1 MSTFINNLQN
11 VMTPE
16 LILYIGSALV
26 VVIVLTIVLRGL
38 KKRGLK
44 SNLVDL
50 ERQYNEIKGIP
61 LAFKFNKA
69 VALSRV
75 NEAMMAKVN
84 ECQPQ
89 FDSVQESL
97 KECGVLLAEA
107 DDLLYVHKNKAA
119 SRKMNALQKN
129 LELCSNAANAV
140 NQVLDEILEQE
151 SEQRG
156 QINVLKEKFRAIKKL
171 FADNRNA
178 YHQSDEYIEK
188 RFDAIE
194 KKFSLFEEWM
204 FASEFDKAHEQQ
216 NEIAKEIA
224 ELSDQLHVLPNL
236 YEQARGVLPKAIDEI
251 GLRYAQIKNKGVF
264 LDHLEV
270 QKNLDII
277 SDQLKE
283 NIAKLRNGIVLD
295 VKGNLNAL
303 GERLLSLQD
312 LIVREDD
319 AYTEIQ
325 EGMESTF
332 QLIRSNNEAFE
343 EIVLLYRRVNE
354 RFGFED
360 WSTRLENAQTQLEQM
375 NVLRRKV
382 EKRAMENVIASSTQL
397 LEYRELVKA
406 AQLFA
411 KDINTMKKQL
421 TTACSDEERAK
432 KQLIKLQLILNEVRL
447 KTACHR
453 LPSIS
458 AQFNSDLEEGDSL
471 IQRVKTVLENSP
483 LDVQELNADLQ
494 EAIDFVYKL
503 YNNANNLVGIAIMVE
518 NAIVFGN
525 RYRSS
530 FSEIDSELTRAE
542 LSFQNGEYTK
552 ALKIA
557 IQCIEKMH
565 PGIYEKLIKSNDPSI
580 MNQVG

>member
-26 VVIVLTIVLRGL
+26 VVIVLTIILRGL

-397 LEYRELVKA
+397 LEYRELVKG

>member
-283 NIAKLRNGIVLD
+283 NIAKLRNGIALD

-397 LEYRELVKA
+397 LEYRELVKG

>member
-16 LILYIGSALV
+16 LILYIGSALI

-397 LEYRELVKA
+397 LEYRELVKG